1 MLLRFYLG
9 PDLLDFP
16 LWIDEIGNAM
26 DTLVFLAHE
35 FLWAP
40 RAIGLNNFLVL
51 VRDQPKGQAIFRH
64 KLVVLGRGIA
74 AHPKQ
79 HGFCLLELDVFITE
93 RAGLLRSARR
103 VVLGVKEQHHVFA
116 HKLLKGNLATPVGR
130 GGEGRSGIA
139 FLECDIWTEGHDGGS
154 LRRVWCNGQVS
165 LSPVLSLLGCAAG
178 CSLN

>member
-16 LWIDEIGNAM
+16 FWIDEIGNAM

-40 RAIGLNNFLVL
+40 SAIGFNDCLVL
-51 VRDQPKGQAIFRH
+51 VRDQRKGQAIFRH
-64 KLVVLGRGIA
+64 KLVVFCRGIA
-74 AHPKQ
+74 THPEQ
-79 HGFCLLELDVFITE
+79 HGFCFLELDVFITE

-116 HKLLKGNLATPVGR
+116 HKLPKGNLATTVGR

-139 FLECDIWTEGHDGGS
+139 FLERDIRAEDHDGAQLAPG
-154 LRRVWCNGQVS
+154 LV
-165 LSPVLSLLGCAAG
+165 
-178 CSLN
+178 

>member
-64 KLVVLGRGIA
+64 KLVVFGRGIA

-79 HGFCLLELDVFITE
+79 HGFCFLELDVFITE
-93 RAGLLRSARR
+93 RAGFLRSARR
-103 VVLGVKEQHHVFA
+103 VVLGVKEQHHMFA
-116 HKLLKGNLATPVGR
+116 LALPKGNLATPVGR

-139 FLECDIWTEGHDGGS
+139 FLECDIWTEGHDGEQLAPG
-154 LRRVWCNGQVS
+154 LV
-165 LSPVLSLLGCAAG
+165 
-178 CSLN
+178 

>member
-40 RAIGLNNFLVL
+40 RAIGIHNFLVL

-74 AHPKQ
+74 AHSEQ
-79 HGFCLLELDVFITE
+79 HGFCLLEMDVFITE
-93 RAGLLRSARR
+93 RAGFLRSARR

-116 HKLLKGNLATPVGR
+116 LKLLKGNLATAVGR
-130 GGEGRSGIA
+130 CGEEGSVIA
-139 FLECDIWTEGHDGGS
+139 FLERDIRAEDHDGAQLAPG
-154 LRRVWCNGQVS
+154 LV
-165 LSPVLSLLGCAAG
+165 
-178 CSLN
+178 

>member
-1 MLLRFYLG
+1 MLVRFYLG

-26 DTLVFLAHE
+26 DTLLVLAHE

-64 KLVVLGRGIA
+64 KLVVFGRGIA
-74 AHPKQ
+74 AHPEQ

-93 RAGLLRSARR
+93 RAGFLRSARR
-103 VVLGVKEQHHVFA
+103 AVLGVKEQHHVFA
-116 HKLLKGNLATPVGR
+116 LEFLKGNLTTPVGR
-130 GGEGRSGIA
+130 GGEGRRFIA
-139 FLECDIWTEGHDGGS
+139 FLERDIWTEGHDGAQ
-154 LRRVWCNGQVS
+154 LA
-165 LSPVLSLLGCAAG
+165 LG
-178 CSLN
+178 LV

>member
-40 RAIGLNNFLVL
+40 SAIGFNDCLVI
-51 VRDQPKGQAIFRH
+51 VRDQHKGQAIFCY
-64 KLVVLGRGIA
+64 KLVVFGRGIA

-79 HGFCLLELDVFITE
+79 HGFCLLEMDVFITE
-93 RAGLLRSARR
+93 RAGFLRSARR
-103 VVLGVKEQHHVFA
+103 VVLGVKEQHNMFA
-116 HKLLKGNLATPVGR
+116 LKLPKGNLATAVGR
-130 GGEGRSGIA
+130 CGEEGSGIA
-139 FLECDIWTEGHDGGS
+139 FLERDIWTEGHDGAQLAPG
-154 LRRVWCNGQVS
+154 LV
-165 LSPVLSLLGCAAG
+165 
-178 CSLN
+178 